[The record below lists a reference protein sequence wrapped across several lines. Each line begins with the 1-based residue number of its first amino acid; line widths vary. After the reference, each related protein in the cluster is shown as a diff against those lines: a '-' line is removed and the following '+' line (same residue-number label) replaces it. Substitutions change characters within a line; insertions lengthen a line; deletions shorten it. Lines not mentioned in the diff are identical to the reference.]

1 MENTGFEN
9 TKTIIDNI
17 KDDIEIKQLK
27 DENES
32 LKNKIDSLRANND
45 SFIYAALVKAQREM
59 PVVGKN
65 SAIYGKQKYA
75 NLADIVRIS
84 RPILVKN
91 GLAVTQTFLGDI
103 LITRLVHTS
112 GQFIKSNL
120 KLVINSK
127 DEKTNTLHLWGS
139 AITYFRRYAY
149 SSIIGIVTDEDT
161 DGN

>member
-1 MENTGFEN
+1 MENTSVEN
-9 TKTIIDNI
+9 TKSIIDNI
-17 KDDIEIKQLK
+17 KDDIELKQLK

-32 LKNKIDSLRANND
+32 LKNKIYSLRTNNN
-45 SFIYAALVKAQREM
+45 SFLYTALVKAQRDM
-59 PVVGKN
+59 PIIGKN

-75 NLADIVRIS
+75 NLADIIRMS

-91 GLAVTQTFLGDI
+91 GLAVTQTFLNDI

-112 GQFIKSNL
+112 GQFIESSFRL
-120 KLVINSK
+120 IINTK
-127 DEKTNTLHLWGS
+127 DEKTNTLHLWAS
-139 AITYFRRYAY
+139 SITYFRRYMY